1 MNQDH
6 LADRLLARLRQ
17 GPVVD
22 SAGSGAPEWSG
33 PVLLAAVARLQDR
46 GYSIARQDGR
56 AYHLEAIPDLLLADE
71 IEHAVSGLKL
81 GTPLSTYGRL
91 GSTNEVAARLAEAGA
106 FEGTL
111 VTAEEQTRGRG
122 RQGRS
127 WHSPPG
133 VGIWMS
139 LVLRPQCNA
148 GQAAGIPLAGA
159 LSVASALKTATGV
172 EVGLKWPNDVYMN
185 GRKVAGVLGESVVE
199 GASVRYAVLGLGI
212 NVNLL
217 EDQVPEDLQ
226 SIAGSVAM
234 ATGKSWNRVDILAS
248 VLKALEK
255 RYYDYVQHGFGALSA
270 EFRSLSKLV
279 GQPVELILSNRTLS
293 GTVLDLAP
301 DGSLL
306 LTTESGPEQVRVGEA
321 TLRVK

>member
-1 MNQDH
+1 MNEDQM
-6 LADRLLARLRQ
+6 ADRLLARLRQ

-22 SAGSGAPEWSG
+22 AATSNEPEWSG
-33 PVLLAAVARLQDR
+33 PALVAAVVRLEAR
-46 GYSIARQDGR
+46 GYSIAQQSSG
-56 AYHLEAIPDLLLADE
+56 AYHLEAVPDLLLADE
-71 IEHAVSGLKL
+71 ILHAVSGLKF
-81 GTPLSTYGRL
+81 GTPLHTYGRL
-91 GSTNEVAARLAEAGA
+91 GSTNVVAARLAEAGA
-106 FEGTL
+106 PEGTL

-133 VGIWMS
+133 VGVWMS
-139 LVLRPQCNA
+139 LVLRPRCDA

-159 LSVASALKTATGV
+159 LAVASALKAATGV

-199 GASVRYAVLGLGI
+199 GTSVRYAVLGLGI

-217 EDQVPEDLQ
+217 EDQVPEDLR
-226 SIAGSVAM
+226 SIAGSLAM
-234 ATGKSWNRVDILAS
+234 ATGTSWNRVDIVAS
-248 VLKALEK
+248 VLEALER

-270 EFRSLSKLV
+270 EFKALSNLV
-279 GQPVELILSNRTLS
+279 GQPVELQLSNRTLS
-293 GTVLDLAP
+293 GTVLDLAS

-321 TLRVK
+321 SLRVK